1 MRLPYFLFF
10 NAVMK
15 KLAFIGTYST
25 EYLLLIGGLILLSL
39 HYFVVAIP
47 VNVQMIVLMILVFL
61 IGVPHG
67 ALDFMV
73 DEQNETITKNQF
85 SIKKFVLTY
94 MLRLIGFSFIWMFPS
109 IAFTLFFVF
118 SAYHFGET
126 DLNTFVKTKDSAH
139 VLYFAYGV
147 FILSLLLL
155 NHLDDVAS
163 LVPLMGD
170 SIVEK
175 PWFAFLKTN
184 HLAITIGVFVFFVGT
199 FVFHVFKNK
208 MLPLNLQQIVQF
220 SILLIVVSLLP
231 MLLAFTFYF
240 TIWHSLLSVRNIFR
254 YLQDLKNPQKF
265 SIICNKSVLFSL
277 IALGG
282 IALLYFGMQYYFP
295 KVNLLFALLVMLSI
309 LTLPHLTVMHEMY
322 KNSIKNKW
330 A

>member
-1 MRLPYFLFF
+1 
-10 NAVMK
+10 MK

-25 EYLLLIGGLILLSL
+25 EYLLLIGGLVLLSL
-39 HYFVVAIP
+39 HYFVVPIP
-47 VNVQMIVLMILVFL
+47 VNVQMIILMILVFS

-73 DEQNETITKNQF
+73 DEQNETITQNQF
-85 SIKKFVLTY
+85 SIKKFVFTY
-94 MLRLIGFSFIWMFPS
+94 MLRLTAFSLIWFFPS

-126 DLNTFVKTKDSAH
+126 DLNAFVKSKRSAH
-139 VLYFAYGV
+139 ILYFSYGV
-147 FILSLLLL
+147 FILSLLFIQ
-155 NHLDDVAS
+155 HLDDVA
-163 LVPLMGD
+163 LIVPLMGD
-170 SIVEK
+170 SIAEK
-175 PWFAFLKTN
+175 PWFTFLQT
-184 HLAITIGVFVFFVGT
+184 HHMAITIVLFVSFVSIFT
-199 FVFHVFKNK
+199 VHVLQNK
-208 MLPLNLQQIVQF
+208 MLPLNRKQIVQF
-220 SILLIVVSLLP
+220 GILLLIVSLLP
-231 MLLAFTFYF
+231 MLLAFAFYF
-240 TIWHSLLSVRNIFR
+240 AVWHSLLSVRNIFR

-265 SIICNKSVLFSL
+265 SIICNKSVMFSL

-295 KVNLLFALLVMLSI
+295 KVNLLFALLVVLSV